1 MHVQNLIL
9 VVSELVL
16 GATNDAKVGRGLL
29 GETNWYLKFGKL
41 VVVSRVLHLLEH
53 DALFHLADVL
63 LLNHAHQRSKLLQNK
78 VRIEIVILA
87 HALGE
92 EALTSLLGQ
101 ERDGV

>member
-9 VVSELVL
+9 VVGELVL
-16 GATNDAKVGRGLL
+16 GATNDAKVRCGFL
-29 GETNWYLKFGKL
+29 GETNGYLKFGKL
-41 VVVSRVLHLLEH
+41 IVVGWVLHLLEH

-78 VRIEIVILA
+78 VRIETVVLA

-92 EALTSLLGQ
+92 EALTSLLGE